1 LGRPLANEQQDY
13 EIRDGGVAVLSLEGV
28 MAPKANLFMRV
39 SGGVS
44 TQLANTQIESAMADP
59 RVNALVLA
67 IDSPGGSV
75 FGTPELGATVR
86 ELSAIKPIVTVSDAT
101 LASAAYWVGSA
112 ANAIYIS
119 GPTVQVGSIGVV
131 ASHSYDPKAT
141 GVKTDITAGKYKRIV
156 SDGPLTDEGRA
167 YMQGHVDHLYS
178 VFVDA
183 VASHRATT
191 VESVLANMADGRIF
205 IGQQAIDHGL
215 VDGYATVDA
224 MVEQLATNPAKFSRR
239 QKAVFALGGLPKSPP
254 AAAAGVQPSAN
265 KPEPVLL
272 ATSNP
277 PLKGSTMD
285 RATLEQQHPALFAQ
299 LQTEFAA
306 LGATAER
313 TRIQAVESALI
324 PGHEA
329 LIAGLK
335 FDGKT
340 SGGDAALAVNQAE
353 RTMRTA
359 QGARRQCPKP
369 PSPWPAPRRPPWSKA
384 STPKPPPRN
393 NASKPCRWRTVAK
406 PSGRPAPPCAPS
418 SPAWPTTPRWSK
430 LRKAARSACLAKK
443 PPDTHPQPLHNFQEN
458 IMKKSQFSGQRAG
471 RLGSGFGL
479 CPSSGPGHARR
490 GGLHRPRQPGRSD
503 HVWHHPGRQQPP
515 RL

>member
-1 LGRPLANEQQDY
+1 MKLLDLLTAPWAIAPDKLREIQAIYTTHLRGEKIDIDAIEARLGRPLANEQQDY

-44 TQLANTQIESAMADP
+44 TQLANTQIESAIADP
-59 RVNALVLA
+59 RVTALVLA

-112 ANAIYIS
+112 ANAVFIS

-131 ASHSYDPKAT
+131 ASHSYDPKAAGT
-141 GVKTDITAGKYKRIV
+141 KTDITAGKYKRIV

-183 VASHRATT
+183 VASHRGAS

-224 MVEQLATNPAKFSRR
+224 MVEQLATNPAKFARR
-239 QKAVFALGGLPKSPP
+239 HKAVFALGGLPSPP
-254 AAAAGVQPSAN
+254 AAAAGVQPSAS

-272 ATSNP
+272 ATPTP

-306 LGATAER
+306 LGATSER

-353 RTMRTA
+353 RTLRVAHGAASTA
-359 QGARRQCPKP
+359 EAPKP
-369 PSPWPAPRRPPWSKA
+369 VDSTPPATVEQGVDAKAAAEQQRVAALPVQDRCKAQWEA
-384 STPKPPPRN
+384 STALRGEFSSLGDYTALVK
-393 NASKPCRWRTVAK
+393 AQE
-406 PSGRPAPPCAPS
+406 SGKVRVLG
-418 SPAWPTTPRWSK
+418 K
-430 LRKAARSACLAKK
+430 KAA
-443 PPDTHPQPLHNFQEN
+443 
-458 IMKKSQFSGQRAG
+458 
-471 RLGSGFGL
+471 
-479 CPSSGPGHARR
+479 
-490 GGLHRPRQPGRSD
+490 
-503 HVWHHPGRQQPP
+503 
-515 RL
+515 